1 MRREQLYCRFS
12 CRAAP
17 LRVVIGQRITHVY
30 LNTRART
37 AFETNPRIL
46 TLALLLCFARLVM
59 SSASYGGLDGRFGDI
74 GKTVFIRYISALDK
88 PLEDLSVQHLIDRAT
103 QFGVGLGYEANQ
115 IHIGNR
121 QPARVFNELKK
132 CDPFCCPVVTR
143 RNGPNKVVLYTI
155 IPRTLDRKRLLQELA
170 KGHKRIFDVRT
181 VDGWQTD
188 AMAHRAEK
196 RAQVRYYDY
205 CSFPLYQPIAFTC

>member
-1 MRREQLYCRFS
+1 
-12 CRAAP
+12 
-17 LRVVIGQRITHVY
+17 
-30 LNTRART
+30 
-37 AFETNPRIL
+37 
-46 TLALLLCFARLVM
+46 M

-74 GKTVFIRYISALDK
+74 GKTVLIRFISALDK
-88 PLEDLSVQHLIDRAT
+88 PLEDLSLMDLIDRAT

-115 IHIGNR
+115 IHIGTRLPN
-121 QPARVFNELKK
+121 VLFNELKK
-132 CDPFCCPVVTR
+132 CNPFCCPVVTR

-170 KGHKRIFDVRT
+170 KDHKRIFDVRT

-196 RAQVRYYDY
+196 RAQVLYYDY